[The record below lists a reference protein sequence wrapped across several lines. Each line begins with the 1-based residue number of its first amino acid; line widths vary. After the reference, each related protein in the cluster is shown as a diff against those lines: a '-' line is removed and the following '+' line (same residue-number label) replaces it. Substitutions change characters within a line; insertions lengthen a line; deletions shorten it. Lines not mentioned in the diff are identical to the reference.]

1 MATMTDSARAE
12 TMLAGTRSLERRWG
26 WLLLLGIVQVI
37 CGALALAIPV
47 AASLAAAIVAGA
59 LLLVSGIFQLIHAF
73 SIRPW
78 RGAALPI
85 IGGVLYVVA
94 GALLLA
100 FPVSGALTLTIV
112 VAALL
117 IGDGVLRIMLARTIR
132 AMTGSGW
139 MLAAGI
145 ASVLVG
151 ILLLIGWPLTGL
163 FALGVLL
170 GINLLLTG
178 ATNGALA
185 AAFRTRRHREGEHE
199 SVEHARRH
207 A

>member
-12 TMLAGTRSLERRWG
+12 TMLAGSRALERRWG

-47 AASLAAAIVAGA
+47 AASLATAIVAGA

-117 IGDGVLRIMLARTIR
+117 IADGVVRIILARSIR

-145 ASVLVG
+145 ASLLVG

-163 FALGVLL
+163 IALGVLL
-170 GINLLLTG
+170 GINLLFTG
-178 ATNGALA
+178 ATNAALA
-185 AAFRTRRHREGEHE
+185 VAFRTRRHREGEQE
-199 SVEHARRH
+199 SFEHARRH

>member
-12 TMLAGTRSLERRWG
+12 AMLAGTRALERRWG

-37 CGALALAIPV
+37 CGAVALAIPV

-59 LLLVSGIFQLIHAF
+59 LLLASGIFQLFHAF

-85 IGGVLYVVA
+85 VGGALYVIV
-94 GALLLA
+94 GVLLLA
-100 FPVSGALTLTIV
+100 FPVTGALTLTIAV
-112 VAALL
+112 GALL
-117 IGDGVLRIMLARTIR
+117 IADGVVHIVLSRAIR
-132 AMTGSGW
+132 AMPGSGW

-163 FALGVLL
+163 IALGVLL
-170 GINLLLTG
+170 GISLLFSG
-178 ATNGALA
+178 ATNAALA
-185 AAFRTRRHREGEHE
+185 VAFRARRHREGENG
-199 SVEHARRH
+199 SLEHARRH

>member
-1 MATMTDSARAE
+1 MTDSARAE
-12 TMLAGTRSLERRWG
+12 TMLTDSRSLERRWS

-37 CGALALAIPV
+37 CGAFALAIPV
-47 AASLAAAIVAGA
+47 AASLATAIFAGA

-73 SIRPW
+73 SIRPR

-85 IGGVLYVVA
+85 IGGVLYVGA

-117 IGDGVLRIMLARTIR
+117 IGDGVVRIMLARSIR
-132 AMTGSGW
+132 VMAGSGW

-151 ILLLIGWPLTGL
+151 ILLLIGWPLTG
-163 FALGVLL
+163 FIALGVLL
-170 GINLLLTG
+170 GINLVFTG
-178 ATNGALA
+178 ATNAALA
-185 AAFRTRRHREGEHE
+185 VAFRTRSHREGQHE
-199 SVEHARRH
+199 SVGQARRH

>member
-1 MATMTDSARAE
+1 MATMTDSARAD
-12 TMLAGTRSLERRWG
+12 TMLAGPRSLERRWG

-47 AASLAAAIVAGA
+47 AASLATAIVAGA

-132 AMTGSGW
+132 AMAGSGW

-170 GINLLLTG
+170 GINLLFTG

-185 AAFRTRRHREGEHE
+185 AAFRTRRHRKGEHE
-199 SVEHARRH
+199 SVDHARRH

>member
-1 MATMTDSARAE
+1 MATMTDSLQAE
-12 TMLAGTRSLERRWG
+12 MMLAGSRALERRWG

-37 CGALALAIPV
+37 CGALALSIPV
-47 AASLAAAIVAGA
+47 AASLAAAIFAGA

-85 IGGVLYVVA
+85 AGGALYAVA

-112 VAALL
+112 VAVLL
-117 IGDGVLRIMLARTIR
+117 IADGVVRIVLARNIR
-132 AMTGSGW
+132 TMMGSGW

-145 ASVLVG
+145 GSVLVG

-163 FALGVLL
+163 IALGVLL
-170 GINLLLTG
+170 GVNLLFTG
-178 ATNGALA
+178 ATHAALA
-185 AAFRTRRHREGEHE
+185 VAFRARRHRDPGQEPLGH
-199 SVEHARRH
+199 VRRH